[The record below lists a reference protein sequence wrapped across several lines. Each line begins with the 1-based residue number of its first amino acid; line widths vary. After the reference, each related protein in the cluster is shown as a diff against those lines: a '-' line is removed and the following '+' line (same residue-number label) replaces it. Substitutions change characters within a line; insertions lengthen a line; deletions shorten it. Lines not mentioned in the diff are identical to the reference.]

1 MLVSRPSDLA
11 RVAKVSNGKV
21 FDRKLIKILAL
32 KQMLYKNK
40 RLPIALA
47 QLKAGNT
54 SKNLLKKIR
63 QIIHSLYRSK
73 EIIKKLHNNIMNSIK
88 LQNRMDTLFMDY
100 ENSKTSDIHR
110 LLLNLSDKISLKSKD
125 KYVALSNLSIY
136 YTWENIKKSYKNNK
150 FKISAPTW
158 NEKFE
163 LPNESYSVS
172 DIQEYFEDIIKNMR
186 QLLIILQ

>member
-100 ENSKTSDIHR
+100 ENSKTSDLHR